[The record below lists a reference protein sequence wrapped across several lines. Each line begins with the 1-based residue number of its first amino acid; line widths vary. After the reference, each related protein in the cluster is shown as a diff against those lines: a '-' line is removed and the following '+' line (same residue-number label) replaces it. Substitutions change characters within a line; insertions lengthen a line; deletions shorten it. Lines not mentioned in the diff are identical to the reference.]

1 MFEDGRSKKVVFIAH
16 CLLNQNAISDGT
28 AVRPAAF
35 EQLAYALLEREIG
48 IVQMPC
54 PELCCLGLDR
64 GDEAG
69 GQRDVLEENTR
80 IRAEMQKPRAHGR
93 LTALVEQVMW
103 QIGEYHRHGFEIL
116 GVIGANRSPNCG
128 VETTSAGNVETAGI
142 GLFMDALSRAMEEA
156 GISIPMTGL
165 KLRTASRRSSR
176 GCMRWMDNKAR
187 RRTCSGALQRLDL
200 ELNVSV
206 RSSSFPCGHRRAQ
219 TAWRCSR
226 TSAKAHMRRRPTLP
240 APAGTRC
247 GRGGARSQRG
257 ERRETIQLV
266 KRADCRSVSSFHV
279 FSITTMRT

>member
-93 LTALVEQVMW
+93 LTAIVEQVMW

-128 VETTSAGNVETAGI
+128 VETTSAGNMETAGM
-142 GLFMDALSRAMEEA
+142 GCSW
-156 GISIPMTGL
+156 T
-165 KLRTASRRSSR
+165 RSAAP
-176 GCMRWMDNKAR
+176 W
-187 RRTCSGALQRLDL
+187 
-200 ELNVSV
+200 
-206 RSSSFPCGHRRAQ
+206 
-219 TAWRCSR
+219 
-226 TSAKAHMRRRPTLP
+226 RRPEYRYP
-240 APAGTRC
+240 
-247 GRGGARSQRG
+247 
-257 ERRETIQLV
+257 
-266 KRADCRSVSSFHV
+266 
-279 FSITTMRT
+279 